1 MMRILAVLAG
11 CVVGILFIFMGEALS
26 HALYPPPP
34 QLDPNNIHQ
43 LAEIMAQTPVM
54 ALIIVLAGAFAGS
67 FVGGIIASTISKGDK
82 KAALLVGGVFTI
94 LGGINLI
101 AIPHPLWFTICGLVV
116 YLSGSYSGY
125 FIHSKFKNHA

>member
-34 QLDPNNIHQ
+34 ELDPNNIRQ
-43 LAEIMAQTPVM
+43 LAEIMAQTPNI
-54 ALIIVLAGAFAGS
+54 ALVIILAGAFMGS
-67 FVGGIIASTISKGDK
+67 FVEGLIASIISKSDK
-82 KAALLVGGVFTI
+82 KAALLVGGVFTV

-101 AIPHPLWFTICGLVV
+101 AIPHPLWFNICGLLV

-125 FIHSKFKNHA
+125 FIQSKFKKHA